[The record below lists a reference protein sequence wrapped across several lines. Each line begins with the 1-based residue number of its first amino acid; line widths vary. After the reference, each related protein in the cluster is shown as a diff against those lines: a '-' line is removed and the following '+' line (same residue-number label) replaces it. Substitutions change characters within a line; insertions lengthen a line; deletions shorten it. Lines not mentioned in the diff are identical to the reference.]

1 MFLIR
6 YFWRRFISKIPKVKL
21 VKLLMVAVIIFL
33 GATILVFFR
42 KQIPVSVEYTAPS
55 SALNSENIPA
65 PKKPPVHIPTPKPVK
80 GIYMTSWVAGTKDWR
95 QSMVKLIEET
105 ELNSIV
111 IDVKDYSGHI
121 SFEVS
126 DPVLKEAGAAE
137 KRIPDVVEFINYL
150 HSKNIYVIAR
160 ISVFQDAYLVKKR
173 PDLAVMKKSGGVW
186 KDYKGISWL
195 DPTSK
200 EVWDY
205 TVKISKET
213 EAVGF
218 DELNFDYIR
227 YPSDGNMKDIIL
239 PMADGALTKAESLKI
254 FFAYLS
260 ENLAEIKIPLSVD
273 LFGFVTTHTDDLN
286 IGQILENAVP
296 YFDYISPMVYPS
308 HYPKTY
314 MGFNNPAEHPYEVI
328 FNAMATASGRLL
340 AASSTSSKL
349 RPWLQDF
356 DLGATYTAEMV
367 RKEKQAVYDAGLD
380 SWLLW
385 DPANK
390 YTSSALDKN

>member
-1 MFLIR
+1 
-6 YFWRRFISKIPKVKL
+6 
-21 VKLLMVAVIIFL
+21 MVAVIIFL

-213 EAVGF
+213 EAVRF

>member
-1 MFLIR
+1 MPFNS
-6 YFWRRFISKIPKVKL
+6 RFSRKYIL
-21 VKLLMVAVIIFL
+21 VV
-33 GATILVFFR
+33 LVFFAGATSFIFLKEKKFSPIEYLASSYIEDISKTIPR
-42 KQIPVSVEYTAPS
+42 K
-55 SALNSENIPA
+55 SA
-65 PKKPPVHIPTPKPVK
+65 HISTPIPVK

-95 QSMVKLIEET
+95 GNLVKMIDET

-111 IDVKDYSGHI
+111 IDVKDYSGRI
-121 SFEVS
+121 AFEVS
-126 DPVLKEAGAAE
+126 DPALKEIGATE
-137 KRIPDVVEFINYL
+137 KRISDIREFIDYL
-150 HSKNIYVIAR
+150 HSKNIYAIAR

-173 PDLAVMKKSGGVW
+173 PDLAVKTKSGAVW

-195 DPTSK
+195 NPASR

-205 TVKISKET
+205 IIKISKET

-227 YPSDGNMKDIIL
+227 YPSDGNMKDIVL
-239 PMADGALTKAESLKI
+239 PYIDGATNKAESIKI
-254 FFAYLS
+254 FFAYLQKELS
-260 ENLAEIKIPLSVD
+260 SLKIPLSVD

-286 IGQILENAVP
+286 IGQILENAIP
-296 YFDYISPMVYPS
+296 YFDYICPMVYPS

-314 MGFNNPAEHPYEVI
+314 MGFNNPAEHPYEI
-328 FNAMATASGRLL
+328 ISLAMASSTQRLL
-340 AASSTSSKL
+340 AASSTPSKI
-349 RPWLQDF
+349 RPWLQNF
-356 DLGATYTAEMV
+356 DLGATYTAEMI

-390 YTSSALDKN
+390 YTPGALD